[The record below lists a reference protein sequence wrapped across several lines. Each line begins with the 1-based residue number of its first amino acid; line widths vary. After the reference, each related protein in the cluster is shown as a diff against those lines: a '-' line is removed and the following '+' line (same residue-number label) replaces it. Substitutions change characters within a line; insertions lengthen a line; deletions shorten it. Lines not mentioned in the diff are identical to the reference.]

1 MRNKSLSNEK
11 IDFKNFN
18 KLSIDFDFLK
28 SENSNV
34 RRCVNATG
42 RLSTN
47 GNTSP
52 PLLSRTTPTGVLSSS
67 SRPSQP
73 SPNIAHHR
81 GAYYT
86 ILRPTSRRT
95 DISFTPTAFGFPPG
109 TPLFQPAAIFPH
121 PLLTGHP
128 NSAQPFP
135 QQSFVFATTGNNGQT
150 QQFFHAHPQ
159 ANFSFPFIFTP
170 PLVTPQTP
178 TSTNPET
185 SIYSYATPA
194 SSVTNADSST
204 FSA

>member
-1 MRNKSLSNEK
+1 
-11 IDFKNFN
+11 
-18 KLSIDFDFLK
+18 
-28 SENSNV
+28 NV

-95 DISFTPTAFGFPPG
+95 DEKCLDDLYKETYDALYSSAANTTAPSIMMIDPN
-109 TPLFQPAAIFPH
+109 QPQFI
-121 PLLTGHP
+121 L
-128 NSAQPFP
+128 SDQ
-135 QQSFVFATTGNNGQT
+135 QT
-150 QQFFHAHPQ
+150 QQQ
-159 ANFSFPFIFTP
+159 QSEEYFT
-170 PLVTPQTP
+170 
-178 TSTNPET
+178 
-185 SIYSYATPA
+185 AA
-194 SSVTNADSST
+194 
-204 FSA
+204 